1 MPDKMLRKLSNQQI
15 RFCEN
20 YLIYFQPKKA
30 AREAGFNEDYSYALL
45 RNPLIKEYLKLRSA
59 DIMSQINEEQF
70 RVFRELMNF
79 ATSDIRQLYD
89 KNGNLLPLEK
99 WPEQIAKCVSSVKH
113 TKHPDGKKSLEVRL
127 WNKNQALENLA
138 RVVGLL
144 TSDVNINLP
153 ENVGAVYFPRPK
165 PEGAPVDSEI
175 VERDRKLQLHP
186 GGMDEK
192 EDKT

>member
-1 MPDKMLRKLSNQQI
+1 M
-15 RFCEN
+15 FCEM
-20 YLIYFQPKKA
+20 YLIHFQPQKA
-30 AREAGFNEDYSYALL
+30 AREAGFGKFQGYNLL
-45 RNPLIKEYLKLRSA
+45 KDTLIQEYIKKRTVEILSE
-59 DIMSQINEEQF
+59 IHEEQLK
-70 RVFRELMNF
+70 VFRELMNL

-99 WPEQIAKCVSSVKH
+99 WPEQIAKCVSSVKQTI
-113 TKHPDGKKSLEVRL
+113 TKIGKGEKKTLEVKL

-144 TSDVNINLP
+144 RPDLNILVP
-153 ENVGAVYFPRPK
+153 DSTGSLYFPLPK
-165 PEGAPVDSEI
+165 EVGEPVEPAI